1 MPAYAD
7 RALPSLSLF
16 LCCFRQAER
25 KRRAMAIMKKN
36 SERHLAKYGKPK
48 SKRFDAAQP
57 VHQNAE

>member
-1 MPAYAD
+1 MPIAIAD
-7 RALPSLSLF
+7 RALPSLFRPAPL
-16 LCCFRQAER
+16 RQAER